1 MQSRPLNSRKFSRFF
16 LSGASPCELDR
27 QGRILVPGILRD
39 YAKID
44 KEVIFSGMLDR
55 IEVWS
60 KERWSMNNAYEEE
73 DMDKIA
79 ASMQAMGLS
88 I

>member
-1 MQSRPLNSRKFSRFF
+1 M
-16 LSGASPCELDR
+16 
-27 QGRILVPGILRD
+27 VPGILRD

>member
-1 MQSRPLNSRKFSRFF
+1 M
-16 LSGASPCELDR
+16 
-27 QGRILVPGILRD
+27 
-39 YAKID
+39 D

-60 KERWSMNNAYEEE
+60 KEKWSMNNSYEEE